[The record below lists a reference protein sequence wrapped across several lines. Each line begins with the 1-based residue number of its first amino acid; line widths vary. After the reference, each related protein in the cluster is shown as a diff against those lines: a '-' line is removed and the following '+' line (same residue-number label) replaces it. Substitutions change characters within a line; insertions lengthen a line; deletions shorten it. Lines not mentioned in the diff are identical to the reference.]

1 MVNMRCCICGNK
13 IETIPVH
20 CGEDMIYNEQTNQW
34 ECYMGPECG
43 YIKLDKLFCSR
54 CADSEC

>member
-54 CADSEC
+54 CADFEC